1 METGRATGG
10 PAAKAREGGGGG
22 GGKTRQVPLE
32 LQDLYFLFLFFL
44 G

>member
-1 METGRATGG
+1 METGRATGE
-10 PAAKAREGGGGG
+10 PAAKAMEGGGG